1 MRPAGSR
8 FRWELRAPS
17 KESGAPAACRGLMEA
32 SIKKEAETEL
42 KGGPEEGFFQK
53 NERNF
58 TNCSN
63 FLKVLFKFSGYDTDI
78 LS

>member
-1 MRPAGSR
+1 
-8 FRWELRAPS
+8 
-17 KESGAPAACRGLMEA
+17 MEA
-32 SIKKEAETEL
+32 RIKKEAETEL

-53 NERNF
+53 NERDF

-78 LS
+78 LQEGSLRQRGQKTVGGAV